1 MQVVRYAFFAGH
13 SAFVGRI
20 CQVFC
25 YSFPDRRSYKYDQ
38 IRVSCDYCVYYV
50 YCSCLGLLS
59 GYFLCHLVL
68 FVSTLAK

>member
-50 YCSCLGLLS
+50 YCSCL
-59 GYFLCHLVL
+59 
-68 FVSTLAK
+68 